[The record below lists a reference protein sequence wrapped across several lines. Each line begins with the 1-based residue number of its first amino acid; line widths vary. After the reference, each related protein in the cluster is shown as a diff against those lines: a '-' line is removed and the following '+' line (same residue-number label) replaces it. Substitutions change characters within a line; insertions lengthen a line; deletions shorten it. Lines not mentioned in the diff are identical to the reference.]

1 MDEKYDLIHFHEA
14 WVHGII
20 AGRSPAKGPGMEMLS
35 ANKIYYAK

>member
-1 MDEKYDLIHFHEA
+1 MDEKYNLIHFHET

-20 AGRSPAKGPGMEMLS
+20 AERIPAKGPEMEMLS